1 MNAGFMGSD
10 KKLVAGSRLA
20 DNQWVPQLFP
30 DPKWQVSKRISS
42 PSNAMN
48 VDRGGGA
55 RAEGIERFRLPAR
68 FVVAT
73 ISQAAKRRP
82 DQICQPGFP
91 NANGGCLDDVEEM
104 AAVRIRQAV
113 NELISTAATG

>member
-1 MNAGFMGSD
+1 M
-10 KKLVAGSRLA
+10 
-20 DNQWVPQLFP
+20 
-30 DPKWQVSKRISS
+30 
-42 PSNAMN
+42 
-48 VDRGGGA
+48 
-55 RAEGIERFRLPAR
+55 
-68 FVVAT
+68 AT